1 MEKKFEELKE
11 KIVPVLSPYGV
22 KRIALFGSV
31 ARGEET
37 PESDVDLLITLKP
50 REQRPPLGLRWF
62 GLEREL
68 GQILGREVEM
78 VNESALKPR
87 VRPYIERD
95 LVILYDER

>member
-11 KIVPVLSPYGV
+11 KIVPVLLPYGV

-50 REQRPPLGLRWF
+50 REERPPLGLRWF
-62 GLEREL
+62 GLEHEL
-68 GQILGREVEM
+68 GQILGRQVEM

-95 LVILYDER
+95 LVILYEER